1 MSDFFKKFLLE
12 DGRRLNPGTGRQVFV
27 GAFGKHPGWDDHV
40 EDLGLET
47 ESLIFAKTLLYIE
60 GIGGQI
66 DAGAWEKLDSVQQI
80 PSFEHVFV
88 WQRSGQFLLGRMWSS
103 SDGKG
108 RTRYPMVVCVHCVGV
123 PLAWALE
130 KVLPCLE
137 KIEQSYLLTKSAVD
151 VRSILANARAELR
164 NSLAGVTPE
173 MEYAPLP
180 ADAFGRFASK
190 PELGPQQEGFLRIL
204 YQLQSQTPAF
214 APGKSSFKADM
225 SGARPQ
231 QIRLPRP
238 DNSLAQSIL
247 LWTRFFLSQVDSSTP
262 LLFIIPVE
270 ESWVDVTMGEPTT
283 QELFCLR
290 ASPKSVPLANEIPY
304 NLDAA
309 FRERS
314 VKMLAALQNPSDPFG
329 KPCANGAATPPAS
342 GFTSVTQRFFK
353 GITGKWGALFLIVI
367 LCIAGLAAF
376 LLRPKNQSA
385 KSETQEMA
393 AKTPVVKPPA
403 QEASIPQNQITTAKP
418 LAAVNTTP
426 TLPSTSSAP
435 KVSVER
441 KVTSTAVLDAARLKA
456 EADAKETARLQQARL
471 DAKLAQDKKLA
482 DDAKAAQLAE
492 AQRLADEK
500 VKAAIAA
507 AAALQAS
514 AAKPETVVV
523 EKLTP
528 TSDTR
533 DVVPTAQTPHPKP
546 PTVAA
551 PRQLTNGVGME
562 LVWIANLPG
571 TRDGAYVGKFEVT
584 QDQYARVMNSN
595 PSVFGGDLRQP
606 VENVS
611 WNEAIDF
618 CRKLSAREQAFKT
631 TGSAAIY
638 TLPTLKQWDFFLADA
653 RFEDSVTSRIIPQKS
668 PARVGSTG
676 IPNKNGLFDVLGN
689 VWEWCLDETAPDER
703 ALRGGAFKTLKTLSF
718 RPMTE
723 ATPLKLPPNAKFD
736 DNGFRCVL
744 VMQP

>member
-12 DGRRLNPGTGRQVFV
+12 DGRRLNPATGRQVFV

-47 ESLIFAKTLLYIE
+47 ESLIFAKTLLYVE

-80 PSFEHVFV
+80 SSFEHVFV

-123 PLAWALE
+123 PLAWAMD
-130 KVLPCLE
+130 KILPALE
-137 KIEQSYLLTKSAVD
+137 KIEQSCLLTKSAVD

-164 NSLAGVTPE
+164 NSLSAVTPE
-173 MEYAPLP
+173 MEYAPIP
-180 ADAFGRFASK
+180 TDAFGRFASK
-190 PELGPQQEGFLRIL
+190 PELGPQQEGFYRIL

-214 APGKSSFKADM
+214 APGKSSVKADM

-247 LWTRFFLSQVDSSTP
+247 LWTRFFLSQVDPSTP

-329 KPCANGAATPPAS
+329 KSGANGAATPPAS

-353 GITGKWGALFLIVI
+353 GITGKWGAMFLVII
-367 LCIAGLAAF
+367 LCVAGLTVF
-376 LLRPKNQSA
+376 LLRPKASSA
-385 KSETQEMA
+385 KSEAVDVA
-393 AKTPVVKPPA
+393 AKTPVVKQPA
-403 QEASIPQNQITTAKP
+403 EAASIQQNQ
-418 LAAVNTTP
+418 TTP
-426 TLPSTSSAP
+426 VQPRSVASAIPTPPSSSPASKAP
-435 KVSVER
+435 LEQKTTNSA
-441 KVTSTAVLDAARLKA
+441 SLDAARLKA
-456 EADAKETARLQQARL
+456 EADAKEVARLEQAKL
-471 DAKLAQDKKLA
+471 DANLARDKQLA
-482 DDAKAAQLAE
+482 ENAKAAQLAE
-492 AQRLADEK
+492 AQRLAD
-500 VKAAIAA
+500 VKAKAAVVAA
-507 AAALQAS
+507 ASIQS
-514 AAKPETVVV
+514 AATNTESVAVA
-523 EKLTP
+523 KLTP

-533 DVVPTAQTPHPKP
+533 DVVPTAQAPDPKP
-546 PTVAA
+546 VAVA
-551 PRQLTNGVGME
+551 TPRQLTNGVGME
-562 LVWIANLPG
+562 LVWVANLPG
-571 TRDGAYVGKFEVT
+571 TKDGAYVGKYEVT
-584 QDQYARVMNSN
+584 QDQYSKVMDSN
-595 PSVFGGDLRQP
+595 PSVFSADLRQP

-611 WNEAIDF
+611 WNDAVDF
-618 CRKLSAREQAFKT
+618 CHKLSAREQASRT
-631 TGSAAIY
+631 TGPAGTY

-653 RFEDSVTSRIIPQKS
+653 RFEDSVTSRIAPQKS

-676 IPNKNGLFDVLGN
+676 VPNKNGLFDVLGN
-689 VWEWCLDETAPDER
+689 VWEWCLDETGPDER
-703 ALRGGAFKTLKTLSF
+703 ALRGGAFRTLKTLSF